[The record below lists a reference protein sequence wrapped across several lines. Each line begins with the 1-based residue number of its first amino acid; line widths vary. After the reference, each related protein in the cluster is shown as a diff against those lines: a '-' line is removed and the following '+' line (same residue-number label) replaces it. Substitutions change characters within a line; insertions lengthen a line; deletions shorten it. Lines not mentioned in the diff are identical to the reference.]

1 MSADAFPIA
10 SPAEVRA
17 ITGGLFRRRRLALL
31 AAAVVLMLAAAA
43 GLVMPNALGR
53 VVDLVSHR
61 GTTHGLWLL
70 VAAMVAGVVVSAL
83 LTAVGTVL
91 AVTLVE
97 TAVARLRERL
107 VDHLLRLPGG
117 RVEDA
122 GFGEA
127 VSRTTDDVA
136 EISNAV
142 KEVLPAVCGALF
154 TIVVTFFGL
163 AVIDWRFAVALLLVI
178 PVQLLAVRFYLGR
191 APAQY
196 AAERAAM
203 ARRAGAVLGSLRGID
218 SVRAHRLEP
227 ARRQLIGQHSWEA
240 VTWTMRQRVTN
251 NLFWGR
257 LNAAEFLGM
266 SGLLLVGYW
275 LVTHGSVT
283 TGMTTTAVLLF
294 HRLFGP
300 IGQLLMVIDTWQS
313 AAASL
318 RRIVGV
324 LSVPVPGGREELPE
338 SIGAGAGALVV
349 RDVTFSYH
357 PEGDEPGA
365 ATRPTLAGVS
375 VAIPAG
381 RSLAVVGA
389 SGAGKSTLATVVA
402 GLRTPQAGVVEVDGV
417 DLAELDSGARSKV
430 VGLGTQES
438 HVFAATVRENLTMAA
453 PDASTER
460 LWEVLARVGATDWVS
475 EFPDGLDELLGAG
488 GVHLSE
494 PRAQQLALA
503 RVDLLDPPVLILD
516 EATAEAGS
524 ATATRLDAAAELVAA
539 GRTTIVIAHR
549 LDQASRADRIA
560 FVADGDIVE
569 LGRHEEL
576 VAAGGRY
583 AELWS
588 AWSMGRSEPA
598 GRNH

>member
-1 MSADAFPIA
+1 MTDADAFPIA
-10 SPAEVRA
+10 SSREVRHVTA
-17 ITGGLFRRRRLALL
+17 GLFARRRLALL
-31 AAAVVLMLAAAA
+31 GAAIVLALAAAS
-43 GLVMPNALGR
+43 GLVMPGALGR
-53 VVDLVSHR
+53 IVDLVNR
-61 GTTHGLWLL
+61 DGEPRELWLL
-70 VAAMVAGVVVSAL
+70 VIAMVAGVVVSAV
-83 LTAVGTVL
+83 LTIIGTIL

-107 VDHLLRLPGG
+107 VEHLVRLPGA

-122 GFGEA
+122 GFGES
-127 VSRTTDDVA
+127 VSRATDDVA

-142 KEVLPAVCGALF
+142 KEVLPAISGALF

-163 AVIDWRFAVALLLVI
+163 GAIDWRFAVALALVI

-203 ARRAGAVLGSLRGID
+203 AKRAGAVLGSLRGID

-227 ARRQLIGQHSWEA
+227 ARRALIGRHSWE
-240 VTWTMRQRVTN
+240 VVHWSMRTRITN

-275 LVTHGSVT
+275 LVTHGAVT

-300 IGQLLMVIDTWQS
+300 IGQLLMVVDTWQS

-324 LSVPVPGGREELPE
+324 LSVPVPGGQPELPAQ
-338 SIGAGAGALVV
+338 IGAGALAVHE
-349 RDVTFSYH
+349 VTFGYSA
-357 PEGDEPGA
+357 GA
-365 ATRPTLAGVS
+365 EPTLAGVS
-375 VAIPAG
+375 LEIPAG

-389 SGAGKSTLATVVA
+389 SGAGKSTLAAVVA
-402 GLRTPQAGVVEVDGV
+402 GMRTPQAGLVRVDGV
-417 DLAELDSGARSKV
+417 DLAELEAQARSRI
-430 VGLGTQES
+430 VGLVTQES
-438 HVFAATVRENLTMAA
+438 HVFAATVRENLTLAA

-460 LWEVLARVGATDWVS
+460 LWQVLERVGGAGWVR
-475 EFPDGLDELLGAG
+475 ELPDGLDELLGAG
-488 GVHLSE
+488 GAPVSGPH
-494 PRAQQLALA
+494 AQQLALA

-524 ATATRLDAAAELVAA
+524 ATAARLDAAAERVAA

-549 LDQASRADRIA
+549 LDQASRADQIA
-560 FVADGDIVE
+560 YVADGDIVE
-569 LGRHEEL
+569 LGRHDEL

-583 AELWS
+583 AELWQ
-588 AWSMGRSEPA
+588 AWSDGRPEP
-598 GRNH
+598 GGPHH